1 MRYDSPAAVGR
12 SSVEH
17 DIAGGYQ
24 LDALLRGW
32 APQRAWHRARL
43 DLVAHVLRPVDG
55 SLILDAAA
63 GSGIVTWRFPAST
76 IVSADMRVSACQF
89 VRTHTPD
96 ARATA
101 GDLCALPFRSG
112 AFAQIYCLEAIEH
125 LSEEDGRA
133 ALGELR
139 RVARNGARCLITTP
153 NYHSLWIVLERVLDA
168 LQLTPPMTNAQHQS
182 RYDGRSLAAA
192 AQAAGWK
199 VVRSGSFNLA
209 APVVGML
216 SARAGAWATGREAHR
231 LHRAGTLLYSVC
243 EAAGR

>member
-1 MRYDSPAAVGR
+1 MER

-43 DLVAHVLRPVDG
+43 DLVAHVLPPVNG

-63 GSGIVTWRFPAST
+63 GSGIVTWRFPESH
-76 IVSADMRVSACQF
+76 IVSTDLRVSACQF
-89 VRTHTPD
+89 VRTHTPG

-101 GDLCALPFRSG
+101 SELCALPFRSG
-112 AFAQIYCLEAIEH
+112 AFSQIYFLEAIEH
-125 LSEEDGRA
+125 LSEQDGRV

-139 RVARNGARCLITTP
+139 RVAHAGARCLVTTP
-153 NYHSLWIVLERVLDA
+153 NYNSLWVVLERALDWLHA
-168 LQLTPPMTNAQHQS
+168 TPPMANAQHQS
-182 RYDGRSLAAA
+182 HYDGRSLAAA
-192 AQAAGWK
+192 AQAAGWR

-209 APVVGML
+209 APVIGML
-216 SARAGAWATGREAHR
+216 SARAGAWTTAREAR
-231 LHRAGTLLYSVC
+231 GLGGAGTLLYAVC
-243 EAAGR
+243 EAAPR

>member
-1 MRYDSPAAVGR
+1 MQG

-43 DLVAHVLRPVDG
+43 DLVAHVLPPKSG

-63 GSGIVTWRFPAST
+63 GSGLITWRFPESR
-76 IVSADMRVSACQF
+76 IVSADMRLSACRF

-101 GDLCALPFRSG
+101 AELCALPFRSG
-112 AFAQIYCLEAIEH
+112 TFSQIYFLEAVEH
-125 LSEEDGRA
+125 LSEDDGRA
-133 ALGELR
+133 ALAELR
-139 RVARNGARCLITTP
+139 RVARPGARCLVTTP
-153 NYHSLWIVLERVLDA
+153 NYQSLWVVLERVLDA
-168 LQLTPPMTNAQHQS
+168 ARLTPPMADAQHQS
-182 RYDGRSLAAA
+182 RYDRLSLAATA
-192 AQAAGWK
+192 ESAGWK

-209 APVVGML
+209 APVIGML

-231 LHRAGTLLYSVC
+231 LGRAGTLLYVVC
-243 EAAGR
+243 EAAAR